1 MSALTVR
8 LENIHIE
15 NFLSLHQVDLP
26 LKPLTVLVGP
36 NASGKSNALKALEL
50 IKEMVVSEIFPPVGY
65 VENILWA
72 GGAQRTNFVLHI
84 TAQAQTAHYK
94 VELQPGFDTRIA
106 SEELVIQG
114 VKVISVQSGKGSVKD
129 ENGENEIK
137 FASKKLALKSAG
149 DYGNKPITNAL
160 TNFVRGWEF
169 YDIQPDVIRAD
180 RNRLLIGEIM
190 IGDELMTENESTH
203 GTFVYRL
210 LDWYRHDHERF
221 EAVCAELKESSG
233 IGIALQSN
241 GEDELY
247 LLEGYE
253 KAIPLNRASDGTLR
267 LLAYHVLLNSPELP
281 SLIAIEEPERN
292 LHPAVL
298 KQIGDL
304 LERLAERT
312 QVIVTTHSSQLLDSF
327 DPANLENRLEILLL
341 SNPPGQGTQVMSLH
355 QVQTDRA
362 AIQGWM
368 AEFGIGSAIFDSQ
381 LLQDIL
387 AES

>member
-1 MSALTVR
+1 MSALTLR

-50 IKEMVVSEIFPPVGY
+50 LKEMVVSEIFPPIGY

-72 GGAQRTNFVLHI
+72 GGAQRAMFILHI

-106 SEELVIQG
+106 AEELVVQD
-114 VKVISVQSGKGSVKD
+114 VKVISVLSGKGSVKD

-160 TNFVRGWEF
+160 TNFVRSWEF
-169 YDIQPDVIRAD
+169 YDIQPDIIRAD
-180 RNRLLIGEIM
+180 RNRPLIGEVM
-190 IGDELMTENESTH
+190 IGDEIIIEDKGEH
-203 GTFVYRL
+203 GAFVYRL
-210 LDWYRHDHERF
+210 LDWCRHDPGRF
-221 EAVCAELKESSG
+221 EAVCTELRESSG

-253 KAIPLNRASDGTLR
+253 KPIPLKRASDGTLR
-267 LLAYHVLLNSPELP
+267 LLAYHVLLNSPDLP

-327 DPANLENRLEILLL
+327 DPVNLGKRLEILLL

-355 QVQTDRA
+355 QVRTNHT

-368 AEFGIGSAIFDSQ
+368 EEFGIGSAIFDSQ

-387 AES
+387 AE

>member
-1 MSALTVR
+1 MSALIVR

-15 NFLSLHQVDLP
+15 NFLSLHTVDFP

-36 NASGKSNALKALEL
+36 NASGKSNALRALEL
-50 IKEMVVSEIFPPVGY
+50 LKKMVIIEDLPPANY
-65 VENILWA
+65 IQNMLWV
-72 GGAQRTNFVLHI
+72 GGAQGILFDLLV
-84 TAQAQTAHYK
+84 TAQDQTAHYK
-94 VELQPGFDTRIA
+94 VELQPVSDARIA
-106 SEELVIQG
+106 SEELIVEN
-114 VKVISVQSGKGSVKD
+114 VKVISVEYGRGLVKD
-129 ENGENEIK
+129 ENGENEIP
-137 FASKKLALKSAG
+137 FTSKKLALKSAG
-149 DYGNKPITNAL
+149 DYGNKPVTSAL
-160 TNFVRGWEF
+160 TNFVRDWEF
-169 YDIQPDVIRAD
+169 YDIQPDVIR
-180 RNRLLIGEIM
+180 GEGGIKFF
-190 IGDELMTENESTH
+190 IGDTVIVQREDEH
-203 GTFVYRL
+203 GAFVNRL
-210 LDWYRHDHERF
+210 LDWYRNDLERF
-221 EAVCAELKESSG
+221 EAVHTGLKECSG

-253 KAIPLNRASDGTLR
+253 KPIPLERASDGTLR

-298 KQIGDL
+298 KQIGNL

-327 DPANLENRLEILLL
+327 DPVNLGKRLEILLL

-355 QVQTDRA
+355 QVRTNHT

-368 AEFGIGSAIFDSQ
+368 EEFGIGSAIFDSQ

-387 AES
+387 AE